1 MKKKFDCVEMKLR
14 LQEEMRRKD
23 ERGETSWES
32 LRVWLDTSDDML
44 ASWWR
49 KLPTKTA
56 RGGKPLALREDPV
69 VYRTKGD

>member
-14 LQEEMRRKD
+14 LQDEMRRKE
-23 ERGETSWES
+23 ERGEASWES
-32 LRVWLDTSDDML
+32 LRAWLDTGDDLL

-49 KLPTKTA
+49 RLPSKTV
-56 RGGKPLALREDPV
+56 RGEEPLVLREDPV